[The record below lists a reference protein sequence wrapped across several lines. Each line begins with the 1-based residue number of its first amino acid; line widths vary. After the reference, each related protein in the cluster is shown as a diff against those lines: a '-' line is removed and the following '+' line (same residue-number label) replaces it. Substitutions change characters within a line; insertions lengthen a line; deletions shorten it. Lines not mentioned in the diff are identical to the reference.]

1 MKKVSV
7 IVTTFNAEDSVE
19 NTIRSIKNQA
29 GVNHD
34 FTIELIVVDDC
45 STDRTCEI
53 LKGHDLILLQTEK
66 NSGGPNC
73 GRNIGLRNASG
84 DYTCLVDHDDVWAEN
99 KIATLLPY
107 LEKASIVTSGY
118 TVIDQSTNRTIERVK
133 QHENGHV
140 FYAKNLTFLSKLSR
154 SQKGQNTYLGTII
167 FRKELNSVLFEE
179 HFGQVDSDWLLRLF
193 HQQESIEVCRSL
205 YTRHVS
211 GENLSLRES
220 YRTKDFYYSLMTVE
234 QFWNDYPKETLLGIR
249 RIHGTRARYYYLMGD
264 MRKARF
270 YFLSSKFELKTV
282 LYYCTTYF
290 GSTWVKRK
298 FNVFG

>member
-7 IVTTFNAEDSVE
+7 IVTTFNAEDSIE
-19 NTIRSIKNQA
+19 NTIRSIKNQV
-29 GVNHD
+29 GVNQI

-45 STDRTCEI
+45 STDRTREI
-53 LKGHDLILLQTEK
+53 LKDYDLILLQTEK
-66 NSGGPNC
+66 NSGGPNR
-73 GRNIGLRNASG
+73 GRNIGLGNASG

-133 QHENGHV
+133 QHESGHV
-140 FYAKNLTFLSKLSR
+140 FYGKNLTFLDKLSR
-154 SQKGQNTYLGTII
+154 SLKEQNTYLGTII
-167 FRKELNSVLFEE
+167 FRKELNGVLFEE
-179 HFGQVDSDWLLRLF
+179 HFGLVDSDWLLRLF
-193 HQQESIEVCRSL
+193 HQQESIEVCQSL

-220 YRTKDFYYSLMTVE
+220 YRTKDFYYSLMSVE

-282 LYYCTTYF
+282 LYYVTTYF
-290 GSTWVKRK
+290 GSTWVKKK